1 MAENGHHDGHEN
13 GHGHGDNAEYYA
25 LRAAA
30 MQALLIEKGVCTLD
44 DILTMADKI
53 DSRSPKDG
61 AKILAHAW
69 VDPEYKKR
77 LLADAESAFL
87 ELGYDLPETSPKIT
101 VVENTEEVHNM
112 AVCTLCSCF
121 PRAIIGRPPAWY
133 KELTYRSKV
142 VVDPRGVLKEFG
154 TEIDEAVQVK
164 VIDSSADYRYLV
176 LPMRPAGT
184 EGMSEEQLAELITQ
198 ESMIGVGLALA
209 PENVRAS

>member
-1 MAENGHHDGHEN
+1 MAENGHHD
-13 GHGHGDNAEYYA
+13 GHGHGDNAEYYS

-101 VVENTEEVHNM
+101 VVENTDEVHNM

-133 KELTYRSKV
+133 KELAYRSKV
-142 VVDPRGVLKEFG
+142 VVDPRGVLQEFG
-154 TEIDEAVQVK
+154 TKIDEAVQVR

-176 LPMRPAGT
+176 LPLRPAGT
-184 EGMSEEQLAELITQ
+184 DGMSEEQLAELITQ

>member
-1 MAENGHHDGHEN
+1 MAENGHHEGHNHGEN
-13 GHGHGDNAEYYA
+13 SEYYSM
-25 LRAAA
+25 RAQA

-53 DSRSPKDG
+53 DSRSPEDG

-101 VVENTEEVHNM
+101 VVENTDEVHNM

-133 KELTYRSKV
+133 KGLAYRSKV

-154 TEIDEAVQVK
+154 TELDEAIQVK

-176 LPMRPAGT
+176 LPKRPDGT
-184 EGMSEEQLAELITQ
+184 EGMSEEDLAKLITQ
-198 ESMIGVGLALA
+198 NSMIGVGLALS
-209 PENVRAS
+209 PESVNAS

>member
-1 MAENGHHDGHEN
+1 MADHGHEN
-13 GHGHGDNAEYYA
+13 GHSHGENAEYYSK
-25 LRAAA
+25 RAQA

-53 DSRSPKDG
+53 DSRSPEDG

-77 LLADAESAFL
+77 LLANAEAAFL

-101 VVENTEEVHNM
+101 VLENTDDVHNM

-133 KELTYRSKV
+133 KELSYRSKV
-142 VVDPRGVLKEFG
+142 VVDPRGVLQEFG
-154 TEIDEAVQVK
+154 TVLDEAVQVR
-164 VIDSSADYRYLV
+164 VIDSSADYRYLI
-176 LPMRPAGT
+176 LPNRPAGT
-184 EGMSEEQLAELITQ
+184 GNMTEEELAKLITQ
-198 ESMIGVGLALA
+198 ESMIGVGLALS
-209 PENVRAS
+209 PESVSAS

>member
-1 MAENGHHDGHEN
+1 MADNGHEN
-13 GHGHGDNAEYYA
+13 GHSHGDNAEYYS
-25 LRAAA
+25 LRAQA

-44 DILTMADKI
+44 DIMTMADQI
-53 DSRSPKDG
+53 DARSPEDG

-77 LLADAESAFL
+77 LLADAEAAFL

-101 VVENTEEVHNM
+101 VIENTEEVHSM

-133 KELTYRSKV
+133 KGLAYRSKV

-154 TEIDEAVQVK
+154 TELDESVQVR
-164 VIDSSADYRYLV
+164 VIDSSADYRYLI
-176 LPMRPAGT
+176 LPKRPAGT
-184 EGMSEEQLAELITQ
+184 EGMSEEELAKLITQ
-198 ESMIGVGLALA
+198 ESMIGVGLALS
-209 PENVRAS
+209 PEAVRAS

>member
-1 MAENGHHDGHEN
+1 MAENGHHD
-13 GHGHGDNAEYYA
+13 GHGHGDNAEYYS

-101 VVENTEEVHNM
+101 AVENTDEVHNM

-133 KELTYRSKV
+133 KELAYRSKV
-142 VVDPRGVLKEFG
+142 VVDPRGVLQEFG
-154 TEIDEAVQVK
+154 TEIDEAVQVR

-184 EGMSEEQLAELITQ
+184 DGMSEEQLAELITQ
-198 ESMIGVGLALA
+198 ESMIGVSLALA

>member
-1 MAENGHHDGHEN
+1 MAENGHHD
-13 GHGHGDNAEYYA
+13 GHGHGDNAEYYV

-30 MQALLIEKGVCTLD
+30 MQALLIEKGVCTLE

-77 LLADAESAFL
+77 LLADAEAAFL
-87 ELGYDLPETSPKIT
+87 ELGYDLPETSPTIT
-101 VVENTEEVHNM
+101 VVENTNEVHNM

-133 KELTYRSKV
+133 KELAYRSKV
-142 VVDPRGVLKEFG
+142 VVDPRGVLQEFG
-154 TEIDEAVQVK
+154 TVIDEAVQVK

-184 EGMSEEQLAELITQ
+184 EGMTEEQLAELITQ
-198 ESMIGVGLALA
+198 ESMIGVGLALS
-209 PENVRAS
+209 PESVRAS

>member
-1 MAENGHHDGHEN
+1 MAENGHHD
-13 GHGHGDNAEYYA
+13 GHGHGDNAEYYS

-101 VVENTEEVHNM
+101 VVENTDEVHNM

-133 KELTYRSKV
+133 KELAYRSKV
-142 VVDPRGVLKEFG
+142 VVDPRGVLQEFG
-154 TEIDEAVQVK
+154 TAIDEAVQVR

-176 LPMRPAGT
+176 LPMRPART
-184 EGMSEEQLAELITQ
+184 DGMSEEQLAELITQ
-198 ESMIGVGLALA
+198 ESMIGVSLALA

>member
-1 MAENGHHDGHEN
+1 MADGHEN
-13 GHGHGDNAEYYA
+13 GHNHGENAEYYSM
-25 LRAAA
+25 RAQA
-30 MQALLIEKGVCTLD
+30 MQAILIEKGVCTLD
-44 DILTMADKI
+44 DIMTMADKI

-101 VVENTEEVHNM
+101 VIENTEEVHSM

-133 KELTYRSKV
+133 KGLAYRSKV

-154 TEIDEAVQVK
+154 TELDESIQVK

-176 LPMRPAGT
+176 LPKRPAGT
-184 EGMSEEQLAELITQ
+184 EGMSEEDLAKLITQ
-198 ESMIGVGLALA
+198 NSMIGVGLALS
-209 PENVRAS
+209 PESVKAS